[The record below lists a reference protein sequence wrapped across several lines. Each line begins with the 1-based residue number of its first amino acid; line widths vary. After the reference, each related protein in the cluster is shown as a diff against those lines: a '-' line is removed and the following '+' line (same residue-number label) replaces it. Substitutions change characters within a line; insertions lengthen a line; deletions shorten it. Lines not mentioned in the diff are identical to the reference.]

1 MLRTIYITI
10 SLLLSLG
17 VNALEESLFNERLS
31 SVEKYLEEEDVKSAK
46 NLLIELTKTDFKGV
60 EIFQSYLGQIYLDN
74 DKDYKSA
81 LKWINKAADKGY
93 GYALYDLGRMYQEGL
108 GVDKNYTLAFD
119 NYLKAAKLD
128 IADAQAQVA
137 NLYSSGKGTGQ
148 DYKKAFDWL
157 KKAARNEVQKSMVG
171 LGMFYATGQGTEKD
185 LIEARYWLNRSLKLD
200 DERMKED
207 VYAFLDSMDQVAG
220 IADTEGLIDKSLE
233 FARNG
238 DFANAKNTLFN
249 LADKGNPEAQYYL
262 SKFYGDPDGLND
274 KQEERLWLLES
285 ARNENPDAQFDLAY
299 SLAKGWDTIDIDQL
313 SLVIYWFEKAGY
325 NGRTD
330 AYSMLSVLY
339 DKENRDSLIEMEQAA
354 NEGNGLAA
362 YNLGWINARGYLSN
376 NGLLQDINS
385 AENWFRKS
393 AGLGFLEA
401 KLQLK
406 RNYD

>member
-1 MLRTIYITI
+1 MLFMT
-10 SLLLSLG
+10 
-17 VNALEESLFNERLS
+17 
-31 SVEKYLEEEDVKSAK
+31 
-46 NLLIELTKTDFKGV
+46 
-60 EIFQSYLGQIYLDN
+60 
-74 DKDYKSA
+74 
-81 LKWINKAADKGY
+81 
-93 GYALYDLGRMYQEGL
+93 LGRMYQEGL

-128 IADAQAQVA
+128 IPNAQAQVA
-137 NLYSSGKGTGQ
+137 HLYSSGKGTGQ

-185 LIEARYWLNRSLKLD
+185 VVEARYWLNRSLKLD

-299 SLAKGWDTIDIDQL
+299 SLAKGWHTIDIDQL

-330 AYSMLSVLY
+330 CL
-339 DKENRDSLIEMEQAA
+339 
-354 NEGNGLAA
+354 
-362 YNLGWINARGYLSN
+362 
-376 NGLLQDINS
+376 
-385 AENWFRKS
+385 
-393 AGLGFLEA
+393 
-401 KLQLK
+401 
-406 RNYD
+406 